1 MWQTNLWDES
11 LIGEPDVLDLLPKG
25 ALTLITHFLII
36 SLHFVSSSRPLHLYF
51 YLHCL
56 LLEPQPHWH
65 YPIFFFFKFT
75 TLRLPFEML
84 LSVPFMT
91 PSTIFKS
98 LFAPAIDSPPTY
110 QTPFRNE
117 LSISYILHVTD

>member
-65 YPIFFFFKFT
+65 YPFFFFFLIYHAST
-75 TLRLPFEML
+75 SLRNVALGSIYDAIYDFQVIVRPGDRFATYIPNTLQ
-84 LSVPFMT
+84 
-91 PSTIFKS
+91 K
-98 LFAPAIDSPPTY
+98 
-110 QTPFRNE
+110 
-117 LSISYILHVTD
+117 

>member
-65 YPIFFFFKFT
+65 YPIFFF
-75 TLRLPFEML
+75 LNLC
-84 LSVPFMT
+84 V
-91 PSTIFKS
+91 
-98 LFAPAIDSPPTY
+98 
-110 QTPFRNE
+110 E
-117 LSISYILHVTD
+117 LSLMPSLELYLVLSFFFKIFFFVALSLCLAA